1 MRKARLNCCL
11 IMQKIQINA
20 QRLAV
25 RTEQPLRDPLLD
37 DTVTPSHGITICLEG
52 FGKSTAVHYTA

>member
-11 IMQKIQINA
+11 IIQKIHINA
-20 QRLAV
+20 QRLAL

-37 DTVTPSHGITICLEG
+37 DTVTPTHGIPTDLGG
-52 FGKSTAVHYTA
+52 FGKSTAVHYTV